1 MLPAPGG
8 DEAALILETS
18 NITMTTKFR
27 SVEAVAGVPATT
39 TSNNSTKKKMNPSR
53 ARRSRARLEEFT
65 KNKVAEKEAA
75 GDTTTRSPNMLIL
88 ELGKPKDKPVETR
101 LASPILQLDGI
112 EEAEVIQKTETI
124 FYSFK
129 SDFSE
134 EDILD
139 SLRDIW
145 PEDGATSTTLVL
157 RQRPRMDSEDHLCT
171 LKVETSVS
179 NFSWPKMEASLVDVF
194 REIRR
199 I

>member
-1 MLPAPGG
+1 
-8 DEAALILETS
+8 
-18 NITMTTKFR
+18 MTTKYR

-39 TSNNSTKKKMNPSR
+39 TSKNSTKKKMNPSR

-139 SLRDIW
+139 SLRDIC
-145 PEDGATSTTLVL
+145 
-157 RQRPRMDSEDHLCT
+157 Q
-171 LKVETSVS
+171 
-179 NFSWPKMEASLVDVF
+179 KMAPPAPPW
-194 REIRR
+194 
-199 I
+199 